1 MIKKMKSN
9 YVAHN
14 IRKNM
19 RININKKD
27 ELIYKAAKIA
37 KCCVEFGDYGCSIY
51 WDFKQ
56 NCWIESE
63 SLDML
68 NTACLVG
75 ANMLKCNPKK
85 IYKLVSI
92 IYEMSISEYMLV
104 MPPTREVIK
113 KFKSLKIDK
122 ELNYRGRKK

>member
-37 KCCVEFGDYGCSIY
+37 K
-51 WDFKQ
+51 
-56 NCWIESE
+56 
-63 SLDML
+63 
-68 NTACLVG
+68 
-75 ANMLKCNPKK
+75 
-85 IYKLVSI
+85 
-92 IYEMSISEYMLV
+92 YM
-104 MPPTREVIK
+104 K
-113 KFKSLKIDK
+113 
-122 ELNYRGRKK
+122 G